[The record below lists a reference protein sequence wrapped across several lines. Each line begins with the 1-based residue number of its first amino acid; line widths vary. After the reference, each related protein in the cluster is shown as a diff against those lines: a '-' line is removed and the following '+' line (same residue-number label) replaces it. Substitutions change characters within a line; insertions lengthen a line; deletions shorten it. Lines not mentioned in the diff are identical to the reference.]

1 VTRDSDPQFDLLEF
15 RVGPDEAG
23 QRLDKLLAVHAP
35 EHSRSYLKE
44 LAQHGHVRVGGE
56 VCEPKIKLRAG
67 QRVEAKLV
75 PRHHLRPGGE
85 LELPALHV
93 LFEDEEILVVNKPA
107 GMPTHP
113 GGGQHGGTLAQ
124 AAQAHVGRDLPSSG
138 EPERGGIVHRL
149 DRYTSGLLVLAKS
162 EAALKGLQAQ
172 FHDREVQKLYLA
184 IVHGEPRFES
194 DWIEKRMERDP
205 QKPERMRL
213 VPRKAL
219 LEAERLGEDPP
230 GRSAETYYELAQ
242 RLDGYSYLRCKPR
255 TGRTHQ
261 IRVHLSSIDLPIVG
275 EHLYK
280 GRRHQGLEL
289 PEGAPPCDRHLLH
302 AAKLSI
308 RHPGSGEAMSFE
320 AEMPADFAAVLE
332 YLRARTG
339 S

>member
-1 VTRDSDPQFDLLEF
+1 
-15 RVGPDEAG
+15 
-23 QRLDKLLAVHAP
+23 
-35 EHSRSYLKE
+35 
-44 LAQHGHVRVGGE
+44 
-56 VCEPKIKLRAG
+56 
-67 QRVEAKLV
+67 
-75 PRHHLRPGGE
+75 
-85 LELPALHV
+85 
-93 LFEDEEILVVNKPA
+93 
-107 GMPTHP
+107 
-113 GGGQHGGTLAQ
+113 
-124 AAQAHVGRDLPSSG
+124 
-138 EPERGGIVHRL
+138 
-149 DRYTSGLLVLAKS
+149 VLAKS